1 MPHTRLQNLQISNR
15 FDSSFAEGSEI
26 TVAEGSEVHFKG
38 GELAKLPKIKL
49 SPTASFTVEG
59 NANVQIKEPLSMD
72 QSSTVN
78 FANPKT
84 TIRGD
89 VACMGKVNV
98 TKGSV
103 LEIETSTINIS
114 ATVVTWE
121 RISAHKKYNIMS

>member
-1 MPHTRLQNLQISNR
+1 MRHTRLQNLQISDR

-49 SPTASFTVEG
+49 SPKASFTVEG
-59 NANVQIKEPLSMD
+59 NANVQIKDPLSMD

-78 FANPKT
+78 FVNPKT

-89 VACMGKVNV
+89 IASMGKVNV

-103 LEIETSTINIS
+103 LEINGNTNTFGG
-114 ATVVTWE
+114 TCDLC
-121 RISAHKKYNIMS
+121 

>member
-1 MPHTRLQNLQISNR
+1 M
-15 FDSSFAEGSEI
+15 
-26 TVAEGSEVHFKG
+26 AEGSEVHFKG

-49 SPTASFTVEG
+49 SPKASFTVEG

-78 FANPKT
+78 FVNPKT

-89 VACMGKVNV
+89 IASMGKVNV

-103 LEIETSTINIS
+103 LEIDGKTNTFGG
-114 ATVVTWE
+114 TCDLC
-121 RISAHKKYNIMS
+121 